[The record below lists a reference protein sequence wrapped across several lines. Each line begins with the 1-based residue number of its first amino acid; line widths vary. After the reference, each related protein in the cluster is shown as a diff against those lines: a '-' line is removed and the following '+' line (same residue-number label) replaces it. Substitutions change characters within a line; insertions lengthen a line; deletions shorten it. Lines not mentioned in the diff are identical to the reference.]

1 MKHRFA
7 ILSILL
13 SFGATISAQPQLRAD
28 NIDDVVAA
36 MTLREKA
43 TLVMGGGWG
52 SLIEGMGLAGAK
64 NHRVPGAAGETRAID
79 RLGIPSIILSDG
91 PAGVRIALSGATA
104 FPVGLSLASIRD
116 TALIEEVGRAI
127 GDEAAAFGVDVML
140 GPGMNIIRNP
150 LCGRS
155 FEYFS
160 EDPAL
165 SSRTARAVVRGIQS
179 AGVGACV
186 KHFAVNS
193 QETNRMKNDAQVD
206 EQTLR
211 NLYLRNFRDAIC
223 TGDELSK
230 PWTVMSAYNALN
242 GTLVQENSWL
252 LTDVLRREWGYD
264 GVVMTDWRGHNHV
277 ALRVGAG
284 NDLLMPGFRTKIHR
298 IVWGVRSGKLDEEA
312 LNEACRRML
321 RLIVKTYTFRG
332 GRPSSIDHPA
342 HLALSRRAGAAGAV
356 LLKADDGN
364 MLTISENQRVALL
377 GANSRSLVAGGTGSG
392 SVNCGHLV
400 TFAEGLSAAGYQLES
415 ATQDYYTLYAKDKHN
430 QLRAKGLGNL
440 GTPTLREPGLSVM
453 QISEAART
461 SDVAV
466 IVIARQAGEGGDRTL
481 AEGDWFLSSAESQLI
496 RETCR
501 IFHEQ
506 QKRVVVLLNVAGA
519 IEMASW
525 IDQPDCVLQLWGPG
539 QEGGHV
545 AADILSGKAL
555 PLGRLPISIPR
566 RYEDLPSADHFPLS
580 KRGDNVKATVY
591 AEGTRL
597 APADP
602 LFPLGFSALRAE
614 E

>member
-1 MKHRFA
+1 MSV
-7 ILSILL
+7 LSI
-13 SFGATISAQPQLRAD
+13 AQPKLRED
-28 NIDDVVAA
+28 NIDAVVAA

-52 SLIEGMGLAGAK
+52 SMFEGFGFPGMKG
-64 NHRVPGAAGETRAID
+64 HRVPGAAGESRAIA
-79 RLGIPSIILSDG
+79 RLGIPSIVLSDG

-104 FPVGLSLASIRD
+104 FPVGLSLASVQD
-116 TALIEEVGRAI
+116 TALVEAVGRAI

-165 SSRTARAVVRGIQS
+165 SSRTARAIVRGIQS

-193 QETNRMKNDAQVD
+193 QETNRMHNDARVS

-211 NLYLRNFRDAIC
+211 ELYLKNFHDAIC
-223 TGDELSK
+223 TGDELST

-242 GTLVQENSWL
+242 GTLVQENEWL
-252 LTDVLRREWGYD
+252 LTDVLRGEWGYG
-264 GVVMTDWRGHNHV
+264 GVVMTDWRGHTNV
-277 ALRVGAG
+277 ARRVGAG
-284 NDLLMPGFRTKIHR
+284 NDLLMPGWKAKIHR
-298 IVWGVRSGKLDEEA
+298 IVWGVRTGKLDEKK
-312 LNEACRRML
+312 LDEACRRML

-332 GRPSSIDHPA
+332 NRPQSIDRTA
-342 HLALSRRAGAAGAV
+342 HLALSRQVGAAGCV
-356 LLKADDGN
+356 LLKGN
-364 MLTISENQRVALL
+364 HGSMLTIGSDDRIALL

-400 TFAEGLSAAGYQLES
+400 SFAEGLEAAGYQLETT
-415 ATQDYYTLYAKDKHN
+415 TQDYYTLYAKDKHN
-430 QLRAKGLGNL
+430 QLRANGLGKM
-440 GTPTLREPGLSVM
+440 GTPTLIEPGLSTM
-453 QISEAART
+453 QLKEAAAA

-466 IVIARQAGEGGDRTL
+466 IVLARQAGEGGDRQL
-481 AEGDWFLSSAESQLI
+481 AEGDWYLTSAESGLI
-496 RETCR
+496 SEACR

-506 QKRVVVLLNVAGA
+506 QKQVVVVLNVAGV

-525 IDQPDCVLQLWGPG
+525 IELPDCVLQVWGPG
-539 QEGGHV
+539 QEGGHAV
-545 AADILSGKAL
+545 ADILSGQAL

-566 RYEDLPSADHFPLS
+566 RYEDLPSAAHFPLG
-580 KRGDNVKATVY
+580 KKGDNVSFTDY
-591 AEGTRL
+591 AEGTHL

-602 LFPLGFSALRAE
+602 LFPLGFSALE

>member
-1 MKHRFA
+1 MS
-7 ILSILL
+7 LS
-13 SFGATISAQPQLRAD
+13 ANAQLRLRED
-28 NIDDVVAA
+28 NIDAVVKA

-52 SLIEGMGLAGAK
+52 SMFEGFGIAGTK
-64 NHRVPGAAGETRAID
+64 GHRVPGAAGETRAIE

-104 FPVGLSLASIRD
+104 FPVGLSLASVQD
-116 TALIEEVGRAI
+116 TALVEEVGRAI

-160 EDPAL
+160 EDPAV

-186 KHFAVNS
+186 KHFAVNN
-193 QETNRMKNDAQVD
+193 QETNRMKNDARVG

-211 NLYLRNFRDAIC
+211 ELYLKNFHDAIC
-223 TGDELSK
+223 TGDELST

-242 GTLVQENSWL
+242 GTLVQENEWL
-252 LTDVLRREWGYD
+252 LTDVLRGEWGYE
-264 GVVMTDWRGHNHV
+264 GVVMTDWRGHKHV
-277 ALRVGAG
+277 ARRVGAG
-284 NDLLMPGFRTKIHR
+284 NDLLMPGWKAKIHR
-298 IVWGVRSGKLDEEA
+298 IVWGVRTGKLDEKK
-312 LNEACRRML
+312 LDEACRRML

-332 GRPSSIDHPA
+332 GRPASIDRVA
-342 HLALSRRAGAAGAV
+342 HLDLSRKVGAAGSV
-356 LLKADDGN
+356 LLKGNDGA
-364 MLTISENQRVALL
+364 MLTIGADDRIALL

-400 TFAEGLSAAGYQLES
+400 SFSEGLEAAGYQLEQT
-415 ATQDYYTLYAKDKHN
+415 TQDYYTLYARDKKNFLHPKKMS
-430 QLRAKGLGNL
+430 AISPEM
-440 GTPTLREPGLSVM
+440 GTPTLREPGLSTM
-453 QISEAART
+453 QLKAAAAA

-481 AEGDWFLSSAESQLI
+481 TEGDWYLTPEEMQLI
-496 RETCR
+496 DDACR

-506 QKRVVVLLNVAGA
+506 QKQVVVVLNVAGVV
-519 IEMASW
+519 EMASW
-525 IDQPDCVLQLWGPG
+525 IDRPDCVLQVWGPG
-539 QEGGHV
+539 QEGGHAV
-545 AADILSGKAL
+545 ADILSGKAL

-566 RYEDLPSADHFPLS
+566 RYEDMPSSEHFPLAP
-580 KRGDNVKATVY
+580 KGPNVDYTEY
-591 AEGTRL
+591 TEGTRL

-602 LFPLGFSALRAE
+602 LFPIGFSALE
-614 E
+614 